1 MTDILWV
8 EDEADKIY
16 GLVKP
21 LEKDGHNITVAK
33 DREDAFRKI
42 KSDKIDLIILDLIIP
57 SGTTPIRKELE
68 PYEGIILLKN
78 LKENNINIP
87 IIILTVVNDEDVL
100 NEARN
105 FGATKILRKG
115 ALLPSELK
123 KEVDEIL
130 GINK

>member
-1 MTDILWV
+1 MADILWV

-16 GLVKP
+16 ALVKP
-21 LEKDGHNITVAK
+21 LEKDGHNITVTK

-42 KSDKIDLIILDLIIP
+42 KSDKIDLIIFDIIIP
-57 SGTTPIRKELE
+57 SGITPIRKELE

-105 FGATKILRKG
+105 FGAKKILIKG
-115 ALLPSELK
+115 PLLPSELK